1 MTSSMARRPY
11 VRTRADERA
20 VLAADSTEGLALRI
34 VEIGESMQRTEA
46 RMEKERQKTAIDA
59 ASLEAHHL
67 AQTRADLL
75 AIAAEI
81 NHRVRALV
89 GTDG

>member
-1 MTSSMARRPY
+1 MARKPY

-34 VEIGESMQRTEA
+34 VEIGESMQITEA
-46 RMEKERQKTAIDA
+46 RMEKERQKTQTQINA

-81 NHRVRALV
+81 DRRVLALV
-89 GTDG
+89 AETS

>member
-1 MTSSMARRPY
+1 MARKPY

-20 VLAADSTEGLALRI
+20 VLAADSTTGLALRI
-34 VEIGESMQRTEA
+34 VEIGESMQLTEA
-46 RMEKERQKTAIDA
+46 RMEKERQRRQIDA

-75 AIAAEI
+75 AIAVEI
-81 NHRVRALV
+81 DRRVRALS
-89 GTDG
+89 GAA